1 MDDPITQGAIT
12 MKRSDRYRKV
22 AGEYYDLARAAP
34 SPYLRDYFQRAAEK
48 YRLLAQGEMRVLEC
62 EGASIVECSRQ

>member
-1 MDDPITQGAIT
+1 MDDTITQGTIT

-34 SPYLRDYFQRAAEK
+34 SPYLRDYFQRAAESTGCCL
-48 YRLLAQGEMRVLEC
+48 RAR
-62 EGASIVECSRQ
+62 